1 MNKFILVT
9 LLAAVL
15 LAQVH
20 AHSYITSPTSRT
32 DQRSTQT
39 GCRGPACLGPC
50 DAPAS
55 RARAPI
61 QINRGDPILAQWPRN
76 NHAAG
81 FIRFAWAPTAQ
92 SDSHA
97 AFDSNVQSYSCHETG
112 KVAGGACAPADASLP
127 NGGDANPAD
136 GSRGACS
143 RSMTVPHHLS
153 NGRWTL
159 QWAWFG
165 GAFNLGDYYSCI
177 DYEIVGGP
185 TGSAAAAI
193 FDGGDFTNPAGGACK
208 YFNTRSLHTC
218 VDEPCFN
225 GEAPGQHNS
234 GQPAAVAG
242 GVPPPVVTATAAPQT
257 PVPTATATATAAPPA
272 TATATAKPATPVPTA
287 VPTAAPP
294 AAPVQP
300 PSAGAAAGSC
310 SAGVNCNDMSVTF
323 SLTDKWNSGMAAAV
337 RAVAKRPMSSWSM
350 SFKIA
355 GSMKIAAIWNCQL
368 VSLTRNA
375 DGSQTVSIKNP
386 TWQTSV
392 AAGQVLDIGFT
403 TSFPYGSSAS
413 VNSAG
418 YGLSAGSRAEES
430 ENAGAESG
438 SAQQNASTEGGLS
451 TAAAVGIAVGGAAGL
466 AALLAGALIARKKMQ
481 PKKAPGSEEIQF
493 SSVATA
499 SPAVSVH

>member
-1 MNKFILVT
+1 
-9 LLAAVL
+9 
-15 LAQVH
+15 
-20 AHSYITSPTSRT
+20 
-32 DQRSTQT
+32 
-39 GCRGPACLGPC
+39 
-50 DAPAS
+50 
-55 RARAPI
+55 
-61 QINRGDPILAQWPRN
+61 
-76 NHAAG
+76 
-81 FIRFAWAPTAQ
+81 
-92 SDSHA
+92 
-97 AFDSNVQSYSCHETG
+97 
-112 KVAGGACAPADASLP
+112 
-127 NGGDANPAD
+127 
-136 GSRGACS
+136 
-143 RSMTVPHHLS
+143 
-153 NGRWTL
+153 
-159 QWAWFG
+159 
-165 GAFNLGDYYSCI
+165 
-177 DYEIVGGP
+177 
-185 TGSAAAAI
+185 
-193 FDGGDFTNPAGGACK
+193 
-208 YFNTRSLHTC
+208 
-218 VDEPCFN
+218 
-225 GEAPGQHNS
+225 
-234 GQPAAVAG
+234 
-242 GVPPPVVTATAAPQT
+242 
-257 PVPTATATATAAPPA
+257 
-272 TATATAKPATPVPTA
+272 
-287 VPTAAPP
+287 
-294 AAPVQP
+294 
-300 PSAGAAAGSC
+300 
-310 SAGVNCNDMSVTF
+310 MSVTF